1 MMNQQD
7 EKYRNIQKNQYR
19 KGTTD
24 HDEHNKNPDL
34 WDYLFQPFSEG
45 DWTNKKVLDFGCGQG
60 RNIQNVLDSYD
71 IGEIHGCD
79 ISAKNIEDCRERFKG
94 LDKCSFFVTD
104 GMGLTQDDEDTA
116 DRLEEDGRNSEYDAI
131 FSTIVMQH
139 IGNHSVRQKIFDS
152 MFERLKSGG
161 ILSIQMGF
169 GTAKQYQNR
178 TVDLVKDLGITE
190 ITNPTT
196 GFVAKDTINCWDFR
210 TLDYNN
216 IYARNFMARD
226 KPGELNNTNGWADVR
241 GTDPQQLADT
251 LENSLE
257 FVDFDYEIRDSFS
270 DINHP
275 HWIYF
280 TAVKPQREIMHE
292 DLTWI
297 ELFAYV
303 AMISATAA
311 IIYEMFATYG

>member
-1 MMNQQD
+1 MESKNNLPYA
-7 EKYRNIQKNQYR
+7 EHTSRYRNIQKSQYR
-19 KGTTD
+19 NGTTD

-60 RNIQNVLDSYD
+60 RNIQNVLDAYD

-79 ISAKNIEDCRERFKG
+79 ISAKNIEDCRGRFG
-94 LDKCSFFVTD
+94 GVDKCSFFVTD
-104 GMGLTQDDEDTA
+104 GMGLTQDDEDTV

-139 IGNHSVRQKIFDS
+139 IGNHTVRQKIFDS

-161 ILSIQMGF
+161 MISIQMGF

-178 TVDLVKDLGITE
+178 TVNLKKDLGISE

-196 GFVAKDTINCWDFR
+196 GAVSKDTINCWDFR
-210 TLDYNN
+210 TVDYNN
-216 IYARNFMARD
+216 IYSRNYMARE
-226 KPGELNNTNGWADVR
+226 KPGEMNNTNGWADVR
-241 GTDPQQLADT
+241 ITDPQQLADT

-280 TAVKPQREIMHE
+280 TAFKP
-292 DLTWI
+292 
-297 ELFAYV
+297 
-303 AMISATAA
+303 
-311 IIYEMFATYG
+311 